1 MSEKMSK
8 AQIYD
13 HVTAVIADI
22 TGEAQEKITPETSII
37 DDLTLD
43 SLALYEIVIELENDY
58 QLKISDEEIESLK
71 TIEEIVMFIEAHK
84 H

>member
-1 MSEKMSK
+1 MSEKQSR

-22 TGEAQEKITPETSII
+22 TGEEQDKITPETSIV

-71 TIEEIVMFIEAHK
+71 TIDEIVKFIDAHK